1 MMIQPAVKI
10 DPSYLNCRSSIEN
23 RATTHQNRRQID
35 MTISSNTT
43 STNLLTKASNA
54 RGAVDSWRWCSFIC
68 SAAIKCFGNNNIND
82 TTTITTTS
90 RNGCHQLTIT
100 PRKTY
105 DGNLNV
111 TYEL

>member
-1 MMIQPAVKI
+1 MMLQPAVNI
-10 DPSYLNCRSSIEN
+10 DPSYINCRGSIEV
-23 RATTHQNRRQID
+23 RRQID
-35 MTISSNTT
+35 RPPPNNTT
-43 STNLLTKASNA
+43 STNLLTKASSTN
-54 RGAVDSWRWCSFIC
+54 GAVDSWRWCSFIC

>member
-1 MMIQPAVKI
+1 MMIQPAVTI
-10 DPSYLNCRSSIEN
+10 DPSYLNCRRTVDVRPAS
-23 RATTHQNRRQID
+23 HHNRRQID
-35 MTISSNTT
+35 RTNTT
-43 STNLLTKASNA
+43 STNLLTKASSA
-54 RGAVDSWRWCSFIC
+54 SGTVDSWRWCSFIC

-90 RNGCHQLTIT
+90 RNGSHQLTIT

>member
-10 DPSYLNCRSSIEN
+10 DPSYLNCSRSIN
-23 RATTHQNRRQID
+23 DRAATHQNRRKFD
-35 MTISSNTT
+35 RTSTNTT
-43 STNLLTKASNA
+43 STNLLTKASSA
-54 RGAVDSWRWCSFIC
+54 RGAIDSWRWCSFIC

-82 TTTITTTS
+82 TTITTTS